1 MLSSAAFLAASLVPA
16 TSAYYSQFLFVAN
29 GTCPD
34 DETWSCPPP
43 LNVCVLNSV
52 IDEWYCCSG
61 GDYPICRKRPVG
73 CGGGNSTT
81 PASGQIFCGSQ
92 SDGWCCLDG
101 EEMCTQRSGR
111 CRLSWVLGIFY
122 LVLLRSR
129 HRTVGTFE
137 RMNC

>member
-1 MLSSAAFLAASLVPA
+1 MTAMLLSAALMAVSWIPA
-16 TSAYYSQFLFVAN
+16 TRAYYSEFLFVAN

-52 IDEWYCCSG
+52 TDEWYCCSG

-101 EEMCTQRSGR
+101 EEICTQRSGR
-111 CRLSWVLGIFY
+111 YHLFLSHHAQFGLGE
-122 LVLLRSR
+122 L
-129 HRTVGTFE
+129 
-137 RMNC
+137 